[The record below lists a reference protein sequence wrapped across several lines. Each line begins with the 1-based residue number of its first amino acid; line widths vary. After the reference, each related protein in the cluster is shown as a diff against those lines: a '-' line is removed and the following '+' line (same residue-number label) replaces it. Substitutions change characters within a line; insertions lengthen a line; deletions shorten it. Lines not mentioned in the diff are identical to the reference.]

1 MDIASFRTQFPLF
14 DAASPETLTMLL
26 EGVSEREFPAGRAVL
41 MEESWGNAVFF
52 TLSGWLKVRSLH
64 NQDTTTLAVLGKGDF
79 FGEMAILDESPRSTD
94 VVAYDTVQLLSISAQ
109 RFVQALK
116 QDSLLSYRL
125 LQLMVKRLK
134 KTNQRSQLRFQA
146 PAMRVVTVLLG
157 LGQSYG
163 AEVDGG
169 IQIYHLPVKD
179 LGDLAEVSPNDTQ
192 KILDKLLEKNWLA
205 ADPQRH
211 RLTLVD
217 LKQLQQLSTPR

>member
-1 MDIASFRTQFPLF
+1 MDILSFRSQFPLF

-64 NQDTTTLAVLGKGDF
+64 NQDVTTLAVLGKGDF

-94 VVAYDTVQLLSISAQ
+94 VVAYDTVRLLSISAQ

-116 QDSLLSYRL
+116 QDSQLSYRL
-125 LQLMVKRLK
+125 LQLMVRRLK
-134 KTNQRSQLRFQA
+134 KTNQRSQLRFQT
-146 PAMRVVTVLLG
+146 PAVRVVTVLLG

-163 AEVDGG
+163 TEVEGG
-169 IQIYHLPVKD
+169 IAIYGLPAKD
-179 LGDLAEVSPNDTQ
+179 LGDLAEVSPTDTQ
-192 KILDKLLEKNWLA
+192 KILDKLQEKNWLMLE
-205 ADPQRH
+205 PHNH
-211 RLTLVD
+211 RLRLLD
-217 LKQLQQLSTPR
+217 LKQLQQLAAPR